1 MTSEVSSGPAVAAG
15 LWRPNR
21 REALLL
27 AMLPFV
33 AVALLNHH
41 YKDSLL
47 AWGLAWYW
55 AADAVHFVVVPV
67 ASWVFLSRTTGLQF
81 ADMGLSRLWR
91 QDRYRPRLTWGFA
104 VFVALFML
112 AAYWP
117 ICEIVLRLFRSL
129 GNPVGLNTLMPTGYG
144 AWLVVSF
151 YMAASAALAEE
162 LIWRGMAWTYFCA
175 ALPARYRRLT
185 YVLAT
190 SAVFAVAHSEQGPGG
205 VLAALWFG
213 VLAAGLYTKVRSL
226 WPIVLCH
233 FMVDWIIFGP
243 WSRPG

>member
-1 MTSEVSSGPAVAAG
+1 MTSAVSSAPAQTG
-15 LWRPNR
+15 RLWRPNR

-33 AVALLNHH
+33 ALGLLNHH
-41 YKDSLL
+41 YKDSLR

-55 AADAVHFVVVPV
+55 AADALHFVVVPV
-67 ASWVFLSRTTGLQF
+67 ASWVFLSRATGLQF
-81 ADMGLSRLWR
+81 ADMGLPRLWP

-117 ICEIVLRLFRSL
+117 VHRMALLHLWSL
-129 GNPVGLNTLMPTGYG
+129 GNLATFHKLMPAGYG
-144 AWLVVSF
+144 SWLAVSF
-151 YMAASAALAEE
+151 YMAASAAVAEE
-162 LIWRGMAWTYFCA
+162 LIWRGMAWAYFCA
-175 ALPARYRRLT
+175 AVPVRYRRLA
-185 YVLAT
+185 YVLIT
-190 SAVFAVAHSEQGPGG
+190 SVVFAVAHSEQGPAG

-233 FMVDWIIFGP
+233 FMTDWIIFGP